1 MKKISIVVGWA
12 VLTVMTLSVSVWSYA
27 FLYGSKTRVLGVNT
41 ESGGQVLTA
50 YAAIP
55 DTISEL
61 ETLAVTKDAR
71 PVIVENYFK
80 RWNSPMAGWGKFIVD
95 KSEELGKQYSLDS
108 TYLAYLTV
116 AIAQQEGNLGKKIPG
131 NCYNTW
137 GYGIHSEGT
146 LCFSGWEEGINRF
159 MNGIVK
165 NYMADRKL
173 LTPEQIM
180 TRYTPNSPEGSWAK
194 GVNQFLADL
203 YSGKL

>member
-1 MKKISIVVGWA
+1 MKKFSIVMGWV

-27 FLYGSKTRVLGVNT
+27 FLYGPKMRILGVNT
-41 ESGGQVLTA
+41 ESVRQTLTA

-55 DTISEL
+55 DTMAEL
-61 ETLAVTKDAR
+61 QTMTVTKDAR

-80 RWNSPMAGWGKFIVD
+80 KWSSPMTGWGKFIVD
-95 KSEELGKQYSLDS
+95 KSEELGKQYGVEP

-116 AIAQQEGNLGKKIPG
+116 AIAQQEGNLGKKMPS

-146 LCFSGWEEGINRF
+146 LCFSNWEEGINRF
-159 MNGIVK
+159 MSGVVK
-165 NYMADRKL
+165 DYMVDRKL
-173 LTPEQIM
+173 LTTEQIM

-203 YSGKL
+203 YSGKM

>member
-1 MKKISIVVGWA
+1 MGWM
-12 VLTVMTLSVSVWSYA
+12 VLTMMTLSVSLWSYS
-27 FLYGSKTRVLGVNT
+27 FLYGSRARVLGVNT
-41 ESGGQVLTA
+41 ESTGQTLTA

-55 DTISEL
+55 DTTAEL
-61 ETLAVTKDAR
+61 ETSTVTKDAR

-80 RWNSPMAGWGKFIVD
+80 RWNSPMTGWGKFIVD
-95 KSEELGKQYSLDS
+95 KSEQLGKQYEVDP

-116 AIAQQEGNLGKKIPG
+116 AIAQQEGNLGKKIPS

-137 GYGIHSEGT
+137 GYGIHSGGT

-159 MNGIVK
+159 MTGVAK
-165 NYMADRKL
+165 DYMAGRKL

-203 YSGKL
+203 YSGRM